1 MCSNGIIDDRR
12 LSVQIKSVFK
22 SLMNR
27 VKLLISGK
35 SKDAELN
42 T

>member
-1 MCSNGIIDDRR
+1 MCNGIIDDRR
-12 LSVQIKSVFK
+12 LSVQIKSAFASFV
-22 SLMNR
+22 NR

-35 SKDAELN
+35 SENAELN